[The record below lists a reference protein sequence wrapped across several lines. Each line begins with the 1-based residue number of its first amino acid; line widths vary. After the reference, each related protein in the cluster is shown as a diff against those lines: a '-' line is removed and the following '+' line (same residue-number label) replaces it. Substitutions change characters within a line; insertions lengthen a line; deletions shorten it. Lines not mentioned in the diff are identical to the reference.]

1 MENLSVLDDKDV
13 LRQISSKVA
22 PPDPL
27 VITPENVVIYRTK
40 VAQLWIEEDIRRGV
54 LPADLGSLSDA
65 HDYVDSNMYLLEEG
79 HPCPRVGSLLE
90 WREWDFWAVCH
101 HSNLVIDA
109 LNDWLRNG
117 HSGDASENLKLQ
129 S

>member
-13 LRQISSKVA
+13 LSQISSKV
-22 PPDPL
+22 PL
-27 VITPENVVIYRTK
+27 SGLLAVTPENVVIYRTK

-79 HPCPRVGSLLE
+79 HPCPRAGSFLE
-90 WREWDFWAVCH
+90 WDEWDFWTVCH

-109 LNDWLRNG
+109 LNEWLRTG
-117 HSGDASENLKLQ
+117 RSGDASENLKLQ
-129 S
+129 P